1 MNNAKKLAALI
12 EEHDIDAL
20 LLTSPENR
28 FYSTGFESSAGLALI
43 TPEKNYFFTDFRYIE
58 AASGIDG
65 FEVSMADS
73 DRSYTAM
80 INMVI
85 EEHNIKR
92 LGYEDSRMSV
102 FEHAKMRETLKAEMV
117 PTGNAIFSARASKSD
132 WELERMKK
140 AQEISERALDD
151 VLGIIRPGLTEKEI
165 AAELVYRMLKY
176 GADNTSFDPIVVS
189 GKNSSMPHGVPSAK
203 KIEAGDFVTMD
214 FGCIYQ
220 GYCSDMTRTVA
231 VGHADG
237 EMRKIYQIVLEAQLA
252 GIAAARAGVYGRDV
266 DAAARKVI
274 SDAGYGDYFG
284 HGFGHSL
291 GIEIHEPPRASTSET
306 GTLPSGAVIS
316 AEPGIYLPGKFGV
329 RIEDVLIIKDD
340 GCENITKAKKDLI
353 IL

>member
-1 MNNAKKLAALI
+1 MNNAKRLAALLG
-12 EEHDIDAL
+12 ECGVDAL

-28 FYSTGFESSAGLALI
+28 FYATGFESTAGLALI
-43 TPEKNYFFTDFRYIE
+43 TPEKNYFFTDFRYFE
-58 AASGIDG
+58 AASKIEG
-65 FEVSMADS
+65 FELSMVGN
-73 DRSYTAM
+73 DRNYTVL
-80 INMVI
+80 INEVL

-92 LGYEDSRMSV
+92 LGYEDLKMSV
-102 FEHAKMRETLKAEMV
+102 MEHAKLQKALHAEMV
-117 PTGNAIFSARASKSD
+117 PTGYAIYSARASKAD
-132 WELERMKK
+132 WEIDRMKK

-176 GADNTSFDPIVVS
+176 GAENTSFDPIVVS
-189 GKNSSMPHGVPSAK
+189 GKNSSMPHGVPSHK
-203 KIEAGDFVTMD
+203 KIEDGDFVTMD
-214 FGCIYQ
+214 FGCIYG

-231 VGHADG
+231 VGHADE
-237 EMRKIYQIVLEAQLA
+237 EMRKIYGIVLEAQAA
-252 GIAAARAGVYGRDV
+252 GIAAAKAGVYGRDV

-274 SDAGYGDYFG
+274 EDAGYGEYFG

-291 GIEIHEPPRASTSET
+291 GIEIHEPPNASTSET
-306 GTLPSGAVIS
+306 GTLPKGAVIS

-329 RIEDVLIIKDD
+329 RIEDVLVITEE